1 MLAVTGKHPCR
12 EYPPK
17 GKLWVVG
24 LDYNMVRD
32 VNLPKF
38 DKFLPRNYRITSKF
52 HKADN
57 IWHIEGEGRQ
67 WQVQFKSSDAG
78 RAKFQG
84 EAVDGIWFDEEPLKI
99 DIWTE
104 CMRALID
111 RGGNWWM
118 TATPILGSAWLK
130 ALSEKPDV
138 FVTTG
143 AMWDNPYLPLDE
155 VKREAADLSEDERL
169 VRIEGQYIVFGGSP
183 VFNIRILTKM
193 IDGLRQDVPTSTGTL
208 EVVAA

>member
-17 GKLWVVG
+17 GKLWVV
-24 LDYNMVRD
+24 
-32 VNLPKF
+32 
-38 DKFLPRNYRITSKF
+38 